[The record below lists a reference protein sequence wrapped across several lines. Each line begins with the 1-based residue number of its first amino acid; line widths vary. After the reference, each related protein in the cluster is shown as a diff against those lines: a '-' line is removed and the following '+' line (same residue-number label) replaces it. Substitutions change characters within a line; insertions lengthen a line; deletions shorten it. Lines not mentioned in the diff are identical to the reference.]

1 LQYRKSGIPFLSV
14 LYASRDKKVEN
25 FERIKQRANTMI
37 TTVQA
42 VQSLG
47 RQVRLL
53 AVLISRKELERAVL
67 SLTYSIIMLVMA
79 AGRRGDGKV

>member
-1 LQYRKSGIPFLSV
+1 
-14 LYASRDKKVEN
+14 
-25 FERIKQRANTMI
+25 MI

-79 AGRRGDGKV
+79 AGRR